1 MVRSSN
7 VSSKQ
12 PNFPCSPHSS
22 RAGRRLTKAR
32 PLEVI
37 NGPARRRRAAAAS
50 ARSRPVKP
58 ETPSPGPAGALSL
71 SRTQI
76 DSDTESD
83 RRDPTQWQAL
93 ATNLNLNLPVTRSRA
108 RVTSLSYEYLESDSD
123 SKHFRLFGRMRSLN
137 LKLQVKFHRVLV
149 TVTGRTRVAG
159 PPSSGCGP
167 APHRTGIAANPG
179 LYLNFVVQVTGNPSH
194 RW

>member
-1 MVRSSN
+1 MTR
-7 VSSKQ
+7 
-12 PNFPCSPHSS
+12 HD
-22 RAGRRLTKAR
+22 AD
-32 PLEVI
+32 
-37 NGPARRRRAAAAS
+37 GPPAAAS

-76 DSDTESD
+76 GSDTESD

-93 ATNLNLNLPVTRSRA
+93 AASLNLNLPVTRSRA

-179 LYLNFVVQVTGNPSH
+179 LYLNFSELFKLPAIRVIGGEIQCRTWKTVT
-194 RW
+194 